1 MAATP
6 LADAWR
12 INCRHTLF
20 LLHELTQEQLEYRQ
34 TARGKT
40 VASQFRHLG
49 MIRKAWLDVIA
60 PATAKSI
67 TPPDAETVNA
77 SEIAGFLTETGNL
90 LAAQLETAEKTGTLK
105 GYKQGPA
112 LFLAYACAH
121 EAHHRG
127 QILLYLK
134 TGKLPFDKVKSYKL
148 WEWK

>member
-1 MAATP
+1 MSAAP

-12 INCRHTLF
+12 VNCRHTLF
-20 LLHELTQEQLEYRQ
+20 LFHELTQEQLEYRQ

-49 MIRKAWLDVIA
+49 MIRKAWLEVIA
-60 PATAKSI
+60 PATGKSI
-67 TPPDAETVNA
+67 IPPDAETVNA
-77 SEIAGFLTETGNL
+77 SEIADFLNDTGNL
-90 LAAQLETAEKTGTLK
+90 LAIELETAEKTGKLK
-105 GYKQGPA
+105 GYNKGPA
-112 LFLAYACAH
+112 MFLAYACAH

>member
-12 INCRHTLF
+12 VNCRHTLF
-20 LLHELTQEQLEYRQ
+20 LLQELTQEQLEYQQ

-49 MIRKAWLDVIA
+49 MIRKAWLEVID
-60 PATAKSI
+60 PAAGKSI
-67 TPPDAETVNA
+67 IPPAAETTSA
-77 SEIAGFLTETGNL
+77 KEITTFLTQTGDM
-90 LAAQLETAEKTGTLK
+90 LAAHLETAETTGKLK

-127 QILLYLK
+127 QVLLYLK